1 MEKERAKRY
10 NSGKVPLDLLPL
22 DMLTGLARVLEMGE
36 KKYGRNNW
44 RKGAPATEQLASMLR
59 HLQPIMEALNAD
71 KGAEL
76 LYDSE
81 SGLPHVDHILF
92 NVISLRL
99 ALENEYSIPRD
110 PGNQVLLKKEAV
122 LNKVLD
128 TSGGGC

>member
-1 MEKERAKRY
+1 MTERAKRY
-10 NSGKVPLDLLPL
+10 NQGKPPLDLLPL
-22 DMLTGLARVLEMGE
+22 DMLTGLSRVLEMGE

-59 HLQPIMEALNAD
+59 HLQPISEVLNAD
-71 KGAEL
+71 MDAKE

-81 SGLPHVDHILF
+81 SGLPHIDHILF

-99 ALENEYSIPRD
+99 ALEKEYSIPRD
-110 PGNQVLLKKEAV
+110 PKKTIP
-122 LNKVLD
+122 NITLD

>member
-1 MEKERAKRY
+1 MEKERAKRF
-10 NSGKVPLDLLPL
+10 NTGKPRLDLLPL

-44 RKGAPATEQLASMLR
+44 RKGAPATEQLGSLLR
-59 HLQPIMEALNAD
+59 HLQPISEVLNAD
-71 KGAEL
+71 KNSDT
-76 LYDSE
+76 LYDAE

-99 ALENEYSIPRD
+99 ALEAEYELERD
-110 PGNQVLLKKEAV
+110 PKNKVYV
-122 LNKVLD
+122 LNKPLD

>member
-10 NSGKVPLDLLPL
+10 NSGKAPLDLLPL
-22 DMLTGLARVLEMGE
+22 DLLTGLARVLEMGE

-44 RKGAPATEQLASMLR
+44 RKGAPSTEQLASMLR
-59 HLQPIMEALNAD
+59 HLQPISEVLNAD
-71 KGAEL
+71 KPASL
-76 LYDSE
+76 LYDAE
-81 SGLPHVDHILF
+81 SGLPHIDHILF

-99 ALENEYSIPRD
+99 ALETEHNLPRD
-110 PGNQVLLKKEAV
+110 PTPIV